1 MAIVKGSKG
10 IVKIGEHT
18 VAEINGFSFERT
30 ADTIEV
36 SNLNDIAK
44 RFVSDTT
51 SWSGSM
57 DCHMDQFDVSGQEA
71 MSVGSVVDVHF
82 LQDGAGTGDR
92 GGYSPLMK
100 FDYHGSA
107 IVTSV
112 SNTSGKGQT
121 VTVSY
126 SLQGTGLLTKTRI

>member
-71 MSVGSVVDVHF
+71 M
-82 LQDGAGTGDR
+82 
-92 GGYSPLMK
+92 
-100 FDYHGSA
+100 
-107 IVTSV
+107 
-112 SNTSGKGQT
+112 
-121 VTVSY
+121 
-126 SLQGTGLLTKTRI
+126 

>member
-1 MAIVKGSKG
+1 MTIIKGRKG

-57 DCHMDQFDVSGQEA
+57 DCHLDQFDVSGQEA
-71 MSVGSVVDVHF
+71 MTVGSVVDVHF
-82 LQDGAGTGDR
+82 LPGGAGDGK
-92 GGYSPLMK
+92 GIGSPVTY
-100 FDYHGSA
+100 DYHGSA
-107 IVTSV
+107 IVTSL

-126 SLQGTGLLTKTRI
+126 SLQGTGLLTKTRM